1 MDPGSRS
8 SEFTAVITIVVV
20 VVAAVTMVVTHQC
33 PFVPVSG
40 LP

>member
-1 MDPGSRS
+1 MDSGSRS
-8 SEFTAVITIVVV
+8 SEFTAVITIVV

-33 PFVPVSG
+33 PFVSVSG